1 MSDSTAENGTAGVLR
16 AIAVQAALL
25 SGAAHALW
33 AWPLLGASD
42 PRPYVFLAVAV
53 LLALVGAAVLRADAE
68 YRRLYALGAGTLAA
82 LLIGYVGWHG
92 AAAPAALA
100 ADPLAV
106 VAKFAE
112 AVGVV
117 AFLALYR
124 RAPPTSAVVERHRT
138 DDRAAGG
145 MDGETETS
153 PTEGSDP

>member
-1 MSDSTAENGTAGVLR
+1 MSDSSDGGRTAGVLR
-16 AIAVQAALL
+16 AVAVQTALL

-33 AWPLLGASD
+33 AWPLIGASD

-53 LLALVGAAVLRADAE
+53 LLALVGAAVLRASEE

-92 AAAPAALA
+92 ASAPAALA

-124 RAPPTSAVVERHRT
+124 RAPPTSAVVERRRT

-145 MDGETETS
+145 VDGETETN
-153 PTEGSDP
+153 PTEGPDP